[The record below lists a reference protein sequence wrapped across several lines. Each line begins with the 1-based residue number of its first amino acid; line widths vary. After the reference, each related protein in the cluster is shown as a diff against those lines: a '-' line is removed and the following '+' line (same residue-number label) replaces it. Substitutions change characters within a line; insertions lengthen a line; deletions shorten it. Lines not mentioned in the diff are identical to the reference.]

1 MESPTQ
7 SEGQTERQNE
17 QIKKKVIENR
27 IANLS
32 IAER

>member
-17 QIKKKVIENR
+17 QIKKKVIKIK
-27 IANLS
+27 IAN
-32 IAER
+32 